1 MSVYAVVRL
10 AGKQV
15 IVQPNEIVDVPLLEL
30 EPGAL
35 ISCDEVLAYSDG
47 KKDVRVGKPLVEG
60 VKVIGEVIGHGR
72 EGKVLLYK
80 MKRRKNYRKKMG
92 HRQHYT
98 RVRIKEI
105 TA

>member
-1 MSVYAVVRL
+1 MYAVVRL

-15 IVQPNEIVDVPLLEL
+15 MVTPNEIVDVPLLDL
-30 EPGAL
+30 EPGAV

-47 KKDVRVGKPLVEG
+47 NDVRVGQPLVEG
-60 VKVIGEVIGHGR
+60 VKVIGEVVGHAR
-72 EGKVLLYK
+72 EAKIQLYK
-80 MKRRKNYRKKMG
+80 MRRRKGYRRKQG
-92 HRQHYT
+92 HKQHYT